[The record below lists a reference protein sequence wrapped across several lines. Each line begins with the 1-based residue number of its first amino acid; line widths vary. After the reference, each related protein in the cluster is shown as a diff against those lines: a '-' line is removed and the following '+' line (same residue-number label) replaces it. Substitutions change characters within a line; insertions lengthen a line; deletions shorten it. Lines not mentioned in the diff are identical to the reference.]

1 MLIVSLILIILVVVG
16 YGIFGT
22 ACDGCGEV
30 FAGFVLVECE
40 DCDTVYCID
49 NGCVEACFNE
59 CEGCDGYLCYD
70 CGKHWRGD
78 LYCEDCYVF
87 PHDN

>member
-78 LYCEDCYVF
+78 LYCDDCYVF